1 MEVNKTQTSTG
12 LTRRNDM
19 EATMTISDVAKVLQL
34 ANSTIYK
41 YAEDGK
47 IPSIKVGKS
56 RRFLR
61 DDIQSY
67 LLSLKNPTDTEKQG
81 EKDEKKTK

>member
-1 MEVNKTQTSTG
+1 MES
-12 LTRRNDM
+12 
-19 EATMTISDVAKVLQL
+19 TMTISDVATLLQL
-34 ANSTIYK
+34 SNSTIYK

-56 RRFLR
+56 RRFLQ

-67 LLSLKNPTDTEKQG
+67 LLSLKNPMDIEKQG
-81 EKDEKKTK
+81 EKNGKKAK